1 MLVTLVHR
9 GSVNLPST
17 RRGTSSPGSIALHP
31 QSQPQQRNWR
41 EEECVSVRR
50 ETRAPAMWEDVPPQR
65 KDPRLRRGNPGGGDK
80 LMGEMTAGDGGEE
93 TRKKILKGGGAN
105 IREEQAVI
113 ARWGRKASP
122 GA

>member
-1 MLVTLVHR
+1 M
-9 GSVNLPST
+9 
-17 RRGTSSPGSIALHP
+17 
-31 QSQPQQRNWR
+31 
-41 EEECVSVRR
+41 RR

-113 ARWGRKASP
+113 ARWGRKASLNP
-122 GA
+122 PADERAENSMFF